1 MQTAAM
7 ERCLEAAA
15 TEIDWELGYT
25 ELDPGPGPAAST
37 RRRGQPRTG
46 RRTLAAVLQPVRG
59 CRCRR
64 RIGADRRGPQ
74 HLVPAPP
81 ETRAAREYTRASR
94 DPRRNDGGDRR
105 RPRAR
110 RRRDRRAPGVPVPQ
124 PNPTP
129 PALDI
134 YPGAPF
140 QTGAGFGVGQSQV
153 WFTIRARV
161 STADQEAAM
170 QLLLRMMDP
179 NDPAIVEAA
188 IADTAAVTPEGVVG
202 VPRIPRGQQPATA
215 GCWAAN
221 GG

>member
-1 MQTAAM
+1 M

-25 ELDPGPGPAAST
+25 EADPGPGPAAST

-46 RRTLAAVLQPVRG
+46 RRTLAAVLLTVRG
-59 CRCRR
+59 RRCRR
-64 RIGADRRGPQ
+64 RIRADRRGPQ

-81 ETRAAREYTRASR
+81 ETRAAQGAC
-94 DPRRNDGGDRR
+94 GDCVTLAETMEDIAEALAPGHGRS
-105 RPRAR
+105 
-110 RRRDRRAPGVPVPQ
+110 RRAPGVPVPER
-124 PNPTP
+124 NPTP

-161 STADQEAAM
+161 STADQESAM
-170 QLLLRMMDP
+170 RLLLRMMDP
-179 NDPAIVEAA
+179 NDPASVEAA
-188 IADTAAVTPEGVVG
+188 IADTAAVTPEGVSR
-202 VPRIPRGQQPATA
+202 VPRVPRGHHQQRPAV
-215 GCWAAN
+215 GL
-221 GG
+221 